1 MCTRIRKG
9 IINPNYP
16 GFQSLAYTLNEDN
29 FYYSSENP
37 SEDEEDS
44 YVSESDDN
52 EMKRRTDDRTENDE
66 NGNTCDG
73 SNGEGIPVS
82 AVPAAVVSPLV
93 PSSPSKSSFRLSNN
107 RSPLYSSTNALTE
120 TLRYAS
126 PVRQPR
132 LRHYSTD
139 CSSPVL
145 STMTIMADE
154 KLESYRTGTY
164 ACTPPDLVLQHSFD
178 HRRSITADTLNA
190 DDPLTVAVELSNA
203 PRPDLIPERQ
213 LQLLQMENKKN
224 DLLKQESDGPE
235 GERSTVVTDRSI
247 SNSRI
252 EGKVVD
258 GDDAEE
264 KEAEEVEG
272 EQSIDIEGNRTPPSP
287 AVEVPNGRDSMSN
300 SDSCSTNFLRNLTF
314 SPDIM
319 LEDESRCYDSVTD
332 DSLSDDS
339 DQDTDEGV
347 FEYRPY
353 AGSET
358 GEHFDRYP
366 SPPLMD
372 ADMLTPDS
380 GGSEGS
386 SPGEVQYHLVDDCS
400 HQTVQITRSRRFN
413 DHQSP
418 TNQYQLLQQYA
429 TPSPTAPIAVP
440 GTAGIADHQTV
451 ADFAQPT
458 SINATDG
465 WKSEEDREVPG
476 RPTSI
481 YRKDTELQLEISSSS
496 GEAQNIEMDGKNPSI
511 PEAVVPIR
519 QYQKVPKVNPFCDV
533 MFPETID
540 PCDFFTK
547 QAKLQIEA
555 RMALCQAKDMAHMQM
570 EIVKRSLPLSPM
582 TKVVHTAV
590 EKAGLELAADK
601 RRLSRYYLTRL
612 NVAQLQTILVELQS
626 HAEVLNEELVQLL
639 MERDD
644 LHISQDATL
653 IDIEDLSRYLCAKEQ
668 TIMHAEKQRK
678 AYHWKA
684 NRTAKYA
691 TEGMPSTRPLRDGD
705 TTPSSAA
712 AAYRYH

>member
-52 EMKRRTDDRTENDE
+52 EMKRQTDPTENDE

-73 SNGEGIPVS
+73 SNGEDIPVPV
-82 AVPAAVVSPLV
+82 VPAVVPPIE
-93 PSSPSKSSFRLSNN
+93 PSSPRKASFRLSNN
-107 RSPLYSSTNALTE
+107 RSPLYSSTNALSE
-120 TLRYAS
+120 THRYAS
-126 PVRQPR
+126 PARTAR

-145 STMTIMADE
+145 STMTIMAEE
-154 KLESYRTGTY
+154 KLDAYRTGTY

-178 HRRSITADTLNA
+178 HRSITADTLN
-190 DDPLTVAVELSNA
+190 DDPLTAAVELSNA

-213 LQLLQMENKKN
+213 LQLLELENKKN
-224 DLLKQESDGPE
+224 DLLKQQSGGPE
-235 GERSTVVTDRSI
+235 GERSTVVEGRPI
-247 SNSRI
+247 SSTRI
-252 EGKVVD
+252 EGQVVD
-258 GDDAEE
+258 DGEANE
-264 KEAEEVEG
+264 KEEEEI
-272 EQSIDIEGNRTPPSP
+272 EREDSIDIEGNRTPPSP
-287 AVEVPNGRDSMSN
+287 AVEVPNGRDSVSN

-353 AGSET
+353 GGTDAR
-358 GEHFDRYP
+358 EHLDCYP
-366 SPPLMD
+366 SPALMD

-400 HQTVQITRSRRFN
+400 HQTVQITRSRRSN
-413 DHQSP
+413 EHPSP
-418 TNQYQLLQQYA
+418 TNQYHLFQQYA

-440 GTAGIADHQTV
+440 GTTGLAEHQTGP
-451 ADFAQPT
+451 DFAQPT
-458 SINATDG
+458 STKALDG
-465 WKSEEDREVPG
+465 RNGEASDPG
-476 RPTSI
+476 RSVSI
-481 YRKDTELQLEISSSS
+481 YRKDVELPLEKGSSC
-496 GEAQNIEMDGKNPSI
+496 GEAQNLEIDI
-511 PEAVVPIR
+511 
-519 QYQKVPKVNPFCDV
+519 PKVNPFCDV

-570 EIVKRSLPLSPM
+570 EIVKRSLTLSPM

-590 EKAGLELAADK
+590 EKAGLALAADK

-668 TIMHAEKQRK
+668 NIMHAERQRK

-684 NRTAKYA
+684 NRAAKYG
-691 TEGMPSTRPLRDGD
+691 TDGSMPSTRPLHDGD
-705 TTPSSAA
+705 TAPLSAT
-712 AAYRYH
+712 AYRYH

>member
-52 EMKRRTDDRTENDE
+52 EMKRRTDRTENDE

-73 SNGEGIPVS
+73 SNGEDIPVS
-82 AVPAAVVSPLV
+82 AVGVAVPPIV
-93 PSSPSKSSFRLSNN
+93 PSSPSKSCFRLSNN
-107 RSPLYSSTNALTE
+107 RSPLYASTNALSE
-120 TLRYAS
+120 THQYAS

-145 STMTIMADE
+145 STMAIMVDE
-154 KLESYRTGTY
+154 KLDSYHRTGTY
-164 ACTPPDLVLQHSFD
+164 GCTPPDLVLQHSFD
-178 HRRSITADTLNA
+178 LRSITADSLN
-190 DDPLTVAVELSNA
+190 DDPLTAAVELSNA

-213 LQLLQMENKKN
+213 LQLLELENKKN
-224 DLLKQESDGPE
+224 DLLKQEYGGIGGSE
-235 GERSTVVTDRSI
+235 
-247 SNSRI
+247 RI
-252 EGKVVD
+252 EGQVIDGNEADEKV
-258 GDDAEE
+258 E
-264 KEAEEVEG
+264 EEVEG
-272 EQSIDIEGNRTPPSP
+272 VESIDIEGNRTPPSP
-287 AVEVPNGRDSMSN
+287 AVEIPHGRMDSVSN
-300 SDSCSTNFLRNLTF
+300 SDSCSTNFLRNLSF

-319 LEDESRCYDSVTD
+319 LEDESRCYDSATD

-339 DQDTDEGV
+339 DHDTDEGV
-347 FEYRPY
+347 FEYRAY
-353 AGSET
+353 GGSET
-358 GEHFDRYP
+358 REHHLDRYP

-400 HQTVQITRSRRFN
+400 HQTVQITRSRRSN
-413 DHQSP
+413 DLHPSP

-429 TPSPTAPIAVP
+429 SPSPTAPIAVP
-440 GTAGIADHQTV
+440 GTTGMADHTPG

-458 SINATDG
+458 STKAID
-465 WKSEEDREVPG
+465 DRNCEQDPA
-476 RPTSI
+476 RSASI
-481 YRKDTELQLEISSSS
+481 YRKDAELSLEKPNSS
-496 GEAQNIEMDGKNPSI
+496 GDDLDGKNASI
-511 PEAVVPIR
+511 PEAAVPIR

-590 EKAGLELAADK
+590 EKAGLALAADK

-612 NVAQLQTILVELQS
+612 NVTQLQTILVELQS

-668 TIMHAEKQRK
+668 TIMHAERQRK

-684 NRTAKYA
+684 NRTAKY
-691 TEGMPSTRPLRDGD
+691 GMDGSMPSTRPLHDGD
-705 TTPSSAA
+705 TTPSSAT
-712 AAYRYH
+712 AYRYH